1 MSRPAFAADGANPAR
16 ARITINIT
24 AESESS
30 DQDLVTLDVPLSL
43 TVGDFKSVV
52 ESETSFPAASQSIY
66 HNGNPIRNN
75 DQDLQAAGISD
86 GDMLAVVISS
96 PPNQQ
101 RAAPSSSSSSA
112 AALPPAPDAHR
123 IELLRQ
129 SIRDDPN
136 QMAALRANDPGLAAA
151 VGDPARFRAAWAES
165 MEKLGREKAEREREI
180 RLLNQDP
187 FNSDAQRKIQDIIR
201 REKIQENLQYALENN
216 PAGTLPSLSSDKC

>member
-1 MSRPAFAADGANPAR
+1 M
-16 ARITINIT
+16 
-24 AESESS
+24 
-30 DQDLVTLDVPLSL
+30 PLSL

-86 GDMLAVVISS
+86 GDMIAVVISS
-96 PPNQQ
+96 PSRQ
-101 RAAPSSSSSSA
+101 RAAPSSSSAAASA
-112 AALPPAPDAHR
+112 AMPAAPDEGR
-123 IELLRQ
+123 IDELRV
-129 SIRDDPN
+129 SIRDDPD
-136 QMAALRANDPGLAAA
+136 QMAALQAKNPGLAAA

-187 FNSDAQRKIQDIIR
+187 FNSDAQRRIQDIIR

-216 PAGTLPSLSSDKC
+216 PAGE